1 MALSNEDRERIR
13 EEELFRLEVA
23 EEFRRTHRRGWWT
36 EPRMIGFGVFGATI
50 VALAFLVM
58 RTV

>member
-1 MALSNEDRERIR
+1 MALSHEDRERIR
-13 EEELFRLEVA
+13 EEELLRLQIA
-23 EEFRRTHRRGWWT
+23 EEFERSHRKNWWT
-36 EPRMIGFGVFGATI
+36 EPRMIGSGVFVATI